1 MVAAGVFCFIN
12 PGQTFMT
19 MAFVIGSVMVIN
31 GLIHALGFLLARG
44 SFGIGDNNGWILIDA
59 VLTLLLGILILCNQ
73 LTVDIAIPM
82 IFGMWVLV
90 SGLLRFEASTR
101 INRQKKPA
109 NFKAAFVTG
118 IVTIIVGLFGF
129 INPLITYVFKSPS
142 ITSTLRPLRA
152 RDFARF
158 IVINDFPL
166 PGLNEVVTKTF
177 SPFSLTRNSTFVRS
191 TRKASFIIL
200 RLPSSTTIAFFI
212 FSALRQNIHLDFSP
226 ITKGI
231 SPTNGKVSFS
241 ISRRPRTV
249 VLRFS
254 RMKITITGNAKPK
267 KSAIRIIFDFT
278 GVVGF
283 NEPVGGVIIRVL

>member
-1 MVAAGVFCFIN
+1 MVAAGVFGFIN

-109 NFKAAFVTG
+109 NFKAALITG
-118 IVTIIVGLFGF
+118 VVTIIVGLFGF
-129 INPLITYVFKSPS
+129 INPLITYVSVIALLGIFMVVQGANS
-142 ITSTLRPLRA
+142 IELGINMPHRA
-152 RDFARF
+152 KEDA
-158 IVINDFPL
+158 IQYV
-166 PGLNEVVTKTF
+166 
-177 SPFSLTRNSTFVRS
+177 S
-191 TRKASFIIL
+191 TRVPVKIGDDENESPEAVAERIQAQKEFEEKKEFTMAFGEGNFGLTKEEVEKAVQEL
-200 RLPSSTTIAFFI
+200 
-212 FSALRQNIHLDFSP
+212 
-226 ITKGI
+226 
-231 SPTNGKVSFS
+231 
-241 ISRRPRTV
+241 
-249 VLRFS
+249 
-254 RMKITITGNAKPK
+254 K
-267 KSAIRIIFDFT
+267 K
-278 GVVGF
+278 
-283 NEPVGGVIIRVL
+283 E

>member
-1 MVAAGVFCFIN
+1 MRILTLAGGVLMIAAGVFCFIN

-129 INPLITYVFKSPS
+129 INPLITYVSVIILLGIFMVVQGANS
-142 ITSTLRPLRA
+142 IELG
-152 RDFARF
+152 
-158 IVINDFPL
+158 INMPHKAKEDAI
-166 PGLNEVVTKTF
+166 EYV
-177 SPFSLTRNSTFVRS
+177 S
-191 TRKASFIIL
+191 TRVPVKIGDDENESPEAVAERIQAQKEFEEKKEFTMAFGEGNFGLTKEEVEKAVQEL
-200 RLPSSTTIAFFI
+200 
-212 FSALRQNIHLDFSP
+212 
-226 ITKGI
+226 
-231 SPTNGKVSFS
+231 
-241 ISRRPRTV
+241 
-249 VLRFS
+249 
-254 RMKITITGNAKPK
+254 K
-267 KSAIRIIFDFT
+267 K
-278 GVVGF
+278 
-283 NEPVGGVIIRVL
+283 E

>member
-129 INPLITYVFKSPS
+129 INPLITYVSVIVLLGIFMVVQGANS
-142 ITSTLRPLRA
+142 IELG
-152 RDFARF
+152 
-158 IVINDFPL
+158 INMPHKAKEDAI
-166 PGLNEVVTKTF
+166 EYV
-177 SPFSLTRNSTFVRS
+177 S
-191 TRKASFIIL
+191 TRVPVKIGDDENESPEAVAERIQAQKEFEEKKEFTMAFGEGNFGLTKEEVEKAVQEL
-200 RLPSSTTIAFFI
+200 
-212 FSALRQNIHLDFSP
+212 
-226 ITKGI
+226 
-231 SPTNGKVSFS
+231 
-241 ISRRPRTV
+241 
-249 VLRFS
+249 
-254 RMKITITGNAKPK
+254 K
-267 KSAIRIIFDFT
+267 K
-278 GVVGF
+278 
-283 NEPVGGVIIRVL
+283 E